1 MDKKSS
7 KHVTATPLPS
17 SAVATPARTTTASPM
32 KRKAG
37 QEQGETTPR
46 RAPRQD
52 PVSCESCRRKKLKCN
67 RQQPCSSC
75 VTRRLVC
82 SYGVSGGEGG
92 AGVQQRVPVQTTG
105 TGTGLGS
112 AAGIG
117 VQQDDGLMGASNS
130 TSNSTSNSSS
140 RGHEVN
146 RWPVVGVVARPA
158 DGQTSRDRNESLET
172 ADWLEKIVMGDRVTT
187 GLTSMAGGALT
198 GPKVQDVVSPRQG
211 STMTTVGVS
220 GMSGEWTASQDNPAT
235 VQLGSYLPKKTE
247 AMALFHYYTG
257 CIDYLYHII
266 LPRRVEEQ
274 IHRVYQAVEKG
285 EPVDLSHLALLFSI
299 VASALFLQLSIESS
313 EFAGACSRE
322 YTFLTGAALIQGNY
336 SVYPTIEGL
345 QATLIVAHNMTSM
358 NIHPSVNSLFS
369 LGSIVTQ
376 AKTLMLHCIDS
387 PRFREAR
394 KVNGCDLMDIE
405 LRRRLWWDLVTYD
418 W

>member
-1 MDKKSS
+1 M
-7 KHVTATPLPS
+7 
-17 SAVATPARTTTASPM
+17 
-32 KRKAG
+32 
-37 QEQGETTPR
+37 
-46 RAPRQD
+46 
-52 PVSCESCRRKKLKCN
+52 
-67 RQQPCSSC
+67 
-75 VTRRLVC
+75 
-82 SYGVSGGEGG
+82 
-92 AGVQQRVPVQTTG
+92 QRVPVQMGMTATTA
-105 TGTGLGS
+105 TN
-112 AAGIG
+112 AGIG
-117 VQQDDGLMGASNS
+117 GQADEGLMGP
-130 TSNSTSNSSS
+130 SS
-140 RGHEVN
+140 RAHEAS
-146 RWPVVGVVARPA
+146 RWPVMGVAARPA

-187 GLTSMAGGALT
+187 GLSSMGGGALT
-198 GPKVQDVVSPRQG
+198 GPKIQDVVSPRQG
-211 STMTTVGVS
+211 STVTAGMS
-220 GMSGEWTASQDNPAT
+220 GMSAEWTASQDNPAT
-235 VQLGSYLPKKTE
+235 VQLGSFLPKKTE

-274 IHRVYQAVEKG
+274 IHGVYHGVEKG
-285 EPVDLSHLALLFSI
+285 EPVDLNHLALLFSI

-358 NIHPSVNSLFS
+358 NIHPSVNLLFS
-369 LGSIVTQ
+369 MGSIVSQ
-376 AKTLMLHCIDS
+376 AKALMLHCIDS

-394 KVNGCDLMDIE
+394 KANGCDLMDVE

>member
-1 MDKKSS
+1 MFFAMIPGFAMDRKSS
-7 KHVTATPLPS
+7 KHVTTTPQPS
-17 SAVATPARTTTASPM
+17 GAAVATPARTTTTSPM

-37 QEQGETTPR
+37 QEPGETTPR

-82 SYGVSGGEGG
+82 SYGVSGGEG
-92 AGVQQRVPVQTTG
+92 AGVQRMPVQQTVTG
-105 TGTGLGS
+105 VET
-112 AAGIG
+112 GIG
-117 VQQDDGLMGASNS
+117 QDDSLMGA
-130 TSNSTSNSSS
+130 SS
-140 RGHEVN
+140 RGHEAN
-146 RWPVVGVVARPA
+146 RWPVGGVVARPA

-172 ADWLEKIVMGDRVTT
+172 ADWLEKIVMGDRVPT
-187 GLTSMAGGALT
+187 GLSSMAGG
-198 GPKVQDVVSPRQG
+198 PKIQDVVSPRQG
-211 STMTTVGVS
+211 TVTS
-220 GMSGEWTASQDNPAT
+220 GMSGDWTASQDNPAT
-235 VQLGSYLPKKTE
+235 VQLGSFLPKKTE

-274 IHRVYQAVEKG
+274 IHGVYQGVEKG
-285 EPVDLSHLALLFSI
+285 EPVDLNHLALLFSI

-313 EFAGACSRE
+313 EFAEACSRE
-322 YTFLTGAALIQGNY
+322 CTFLTGAALIQGNY

-345 QATLIVAHNMTSM
+345 QATLIVAHNITSM
-358 NIHPSVNSLFS
+358 NIHPSVNALFS
-369 LGSIVTQ
+369 LGSIVSQ

-387 PRFREAR
+387 PRFREVR
-394 KVNGCDLMDIE
+394 KANGCDVMEIE
-405 LRRRLWWDLVTYD
+405 LKRRIWWDLVTYD

>member
-1 MDKKSS
+1 MDRKSS

-17 SAVATPARTTTASPM
+17 GASVATPTRTTTTSPM

-37 QEQGETTPR
+37 QEQGESGPR

-82 SYGVSGGEGG
+82 SYGVSGGEGT
-92 AGVQQRVPVQTTG
+92 GVQRVPVQMGMTATTA
-105 TGTGLGS
+105 TN
-112 AAGIG
+112 AGIG
-117 VQQDDGLMGASNS
+117 GQADEGLMGP
-130 TSNSTSNSSS
+130 SS
-140 RGHEVN
+140 RAHEAS
-146 RWPVVGVVARPA
+146 RWPVMGVAARPA

-187 GLTSMAGGALT
+187 GLSSMGGGALT
-198 GPKVQDVVSPRQG
+198 GPKIQDVVSPRQG
-211 STMTTVGVS
+211 STVTAGMS
-220 GMSGEWTASQDNPAT
+220 GMSAEWTASQDNPAT
-235 VQLGSYLPKKTE
+235 VQLGSFLPKKTE

-274 IHRVYQAVEKG
+274 IHGVYHGVEKG
-285 EPVDLSHLALLFSI
+285 EPVDLNHLALLFSI

-358 NIHPSVNSLFS
+358 NIHPSVNLLFS
-369 LGSIVTQ
+369 MGSIVSQ
-376 AKTLMLHCIDS
+376 AKALMLHCIDS

-394 KVNGCDLMDIE
+394 KANGCDLMDVE